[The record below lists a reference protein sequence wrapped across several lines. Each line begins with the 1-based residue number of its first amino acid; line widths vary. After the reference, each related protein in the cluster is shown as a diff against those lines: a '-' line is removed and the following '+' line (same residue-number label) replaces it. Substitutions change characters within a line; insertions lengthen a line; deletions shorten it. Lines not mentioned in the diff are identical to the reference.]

1 MRRLGLLLGAWVGVQ
16 VLLGVL
22 SSLLQWLGLVAAAE
36 TAWGLGL
43 GVGLLPLVG
52 LVVVLVRGLCWL
64 GWLLR
69 LEPGARRQVWWLRRL
84 RRGWPELAQSLG
96 LVVRSGR
103 DGRVLWPGMRA
114 WPDAWGAVLEL
125 GTPPGV
131 GRREL
136 AARAQHL
143 ADQWGCVRV
152 AVEQAA
158 PGRLRLRALRWDP
171 LLTPTRRSLTLVPPA
186 ELGWW
191 ELGRDEWGQ
200 PVRLRLAEVPGV
212 VVAGLPGSGKTSLL
226 NGLVGDLAPSPAVQ
240 VCVLDG
246 KGGTEWEE
254 VAPRCW
260 ALVGD
265 ELEAADEL
273 LGRLEELRRARAVAI
288 RSVLGVRDL
297 WQVGPSPGWPL
308 VLVVVDEAHTY
319 LAERRDDRQAME
331 LVLGCRRRLEGL
343 VKLGRSVGI
352 CTVLATQKAT
362 GDAIPTSIR
371 DVCPL
376 ALSFAQRSREAA
388 AAVLGPEIAEYPEQS
403 PVELQGPQWVGV
415 AVLAAPGRPGYV
427 RVRVPWVEPA
437 ELAAVGAATA
447 GLRRDPTELLGQAA
461 PLGLVPREGAG
472 ALPPAR
478 GGDHRAGA
486 ASRVPSGARAR
497 SGHALVRG

>member
-96 LVVRSGR
+96 LVARSGR

-158 PGRLRLRALRWDP
+158 PGRLRLRALRWG
-171 LLTPTRRSLTLVPPA
+171 A
-186 ELGWW
+186 
-191 ELGRDEWGQ
+191 
-200 PVRLRLAEVPGV
+200 
-212 VVAGLPGSGKTSLL
+212 
-226 NGLVGDLAPSPAVQ
+226 
-240 VCVLDG
+240 
-246 KGGTEWEE
+246 
-254 VAPRCW
+254 
-260 ALVGD
+260 
-265 ELEAADEL
+265 
-273 LGRLEELRRARAVAI
+273 
-288 RSVLGVRDL
+288 
-297 WQVGPSPGWPL
+297 
-308 VLVVVDEAHTY
+308 
-319 LAERRDDRQAME
+319 
-331 LVLGCRRRLEGL
+331 
-343 VKLGRSVGI
+343 
-352 CTVLATQKAT
+352 
-362 GDAIPTSIR
+362 
-371 DVCPL
+371 
-376 ALSFAQRSREAA
+376 
-388 AAVLGPEIAEYPEQS
+388 
-403 PVELQGPQWVGV
+403 
-415 AVLAAPGRPGYV
+415 
-427 RVRVPWVEPA
+427 
-437 ELAAVGAATA
+437 AATA
-447 GLRRDPTELLGQAA
+447 GAALGPAA
-461 PLGLVPREGAG
+461 HPHPALAHAGPAGGAGLVGAG
-472 ALPPAR
+472 PGRVGP
-478 GGDHRAGA
+478 AGA
-486 ASRVPSGARAR
+486 AAAGRGAGGGGGGPAR
-497 SGHALVRG
+497 QRQDLALERPGG